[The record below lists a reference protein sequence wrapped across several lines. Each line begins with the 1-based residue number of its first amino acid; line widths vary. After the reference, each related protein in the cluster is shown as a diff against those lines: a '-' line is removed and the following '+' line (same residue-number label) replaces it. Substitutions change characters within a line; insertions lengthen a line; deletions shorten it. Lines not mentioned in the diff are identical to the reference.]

1 MDKLLIEKT
10 KYTPYI
16 EFDGV
21 SHTLKISGE
30 SYPENIS
37 EFYTQIFDWLEA
49 YLERLPETQAVT
61 VNIEM
66 IYFNSNSSKMLTRFF
81 DTLDRSAAEGKKIA
95 VNWYYDKENDMS
107 LEHGEEFKED
117 AELLTFNLIQ
127 IQNGD

>member
-16 EFDGV
+16 EFDPI

-37 EFYTQIFDWLEA
+37 EFYTQIFDWLET
-49 YLERLPETQAVT
+49 YLERLFENQAVT

-66 IYFNSNSSKMLTRFF
+66 IYFNSNSSKMLTKFF
-81 DTLDRSAAEGKKIA
+81 DMLDRSAAEGKKIA
-95 VNWYYDKENDMS
+95 VNWYYEKENDMA

-117 AELLTFNLIQ
+117 VESLTFNLIQ